1 MVWLRRGMNFQRCP
15 DGHERAYAV
24 VNQLAE
30 RVDRD
35 GVATLGH
42 GLGCLQGLE

>member
-1 MVWLRRGMNFQRCP
+1 MVWLRRGMNFQRGP
-15 DGHERAYAV
+15 DVHERAQAV
-24 VNQLAE
+24 VDQLAK
-30 RVDRD
+30 RVDGD

>member
-1 MVWLRRGMNFQRCP
+1 MVWLRRGMNFQRGP
-15 DGHERAYAV
+15 DVHERAHAV